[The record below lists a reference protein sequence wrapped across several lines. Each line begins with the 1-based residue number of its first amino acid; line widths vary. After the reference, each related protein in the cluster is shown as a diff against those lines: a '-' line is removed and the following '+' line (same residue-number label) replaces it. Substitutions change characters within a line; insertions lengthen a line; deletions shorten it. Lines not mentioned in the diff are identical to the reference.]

1 MHNTDGAPKRIK
13 IHGARVHNLK
23 NINVEI
29 PLNQIVGIAGVS
41 GSGKS
46 SLALGVVY
54 AEGSRRYLESGT
66 GDSHYL
72 WYRNRVAEQPASDVF
87 PSGQPQM
94 SERTLCRA
102 NAGSGSRTADLLPDM

>member
-46 SLALGVVY
+46 SLALGVAVC
-54 AEGSRRYLESGT
+54 RRFQTVSGIAL
-66 GDSHYL
+66 DLH
-72 WYRNRVAEQPASDVF
+72 Q
-87 PSGQPQM
+87 
-94 SERTLCRA
+94 
-102 NAGSGSRTADLLPDM
+102 TADDRCGEGAGG

>member
-54 AEGSRRYLESGT
+54 AEGSRRYLESLST
-66 GDSHYL
+66 YTRRRMRYCMCRQRWRCTSARV
-72 WYRNRVAEQPASDVF
+72 YRGFAVPLER
-87 PSGQPQM
+87 GQ
-94 SERTLCRA
+94 SY
-102 NAGSGSRTADLLPDM
+102 

>member
-54 AEGSRRYLESGT
+54 AEGSRRYLESLSTYTRRWMKYCMCLQRWRCTRDRG
-66 GDSHYL
+66 
-72 WYRNRVAEQPASDVF
+72 YRGFAVPSVPEQS
-87 PSGQPQM
+87 
-94 SERTLCRA
+94 C
-102 NAGSGSRTADLLPDM
+102 